1 MSAVINLLR
10 TPFIYEAEMRV
21 EYCIVVHDKGWMI
34 ERQGQF
40 YGPYAS
46 KQEAVREATYVA
58 NYSTDHGLRAQ
69 VRAHKSDYLATDFCW
84 KFCQSI
90 SALSTSWQ

>member
-10 TPFIYEAEMRV
+10 TPCTDEAEMRV
-21 EYCIVVHDKGWMI
+21 EYCIVLRDEGWMI

-40 YGPYAS
+40 YGPYSS

-58 NYSTDHGLRAQ
+58 NYSTEHGLRAQ
-69 VRAHKSDYLATDFCW
+69 VITHKSDELLVTLRTIMNPVGRSGDAP
-84 KFCQSI
+84 I
-90 SALSTSWQ
+90 

>member
-10 TPFIYEAEMRV
+10 APFSDETEMRV
-21 EYCIVVHDKGWMI
+21 EYCIVLRDEGWMI

-40 YGPYAS
+40 YGPYSS

-58 NYSTDHGLRAQ
+58 KYSTEHGLRAQ
-69 VRAHKSDYLATDFCW
+69 VITHKSDELLVAPRTIMNPVGRSGDAP
-84 KFCQSI
+84 I
-90 SALSTSWQ
+90 